1 MQAALSRP
9 AAPIPGVQGSHA
21 AVCTSGGIIHDVCR
35 ACTMHGHPC
44 LHGFACVLCR
54 AVQDFEI
61 DLDDDTGPTPAP
73 RAPAVPAAAGPGS
86 ASKMTLRLCD
96 LTTSKMTLLPPR
108 GSGVPTTHMQYVRP
122 GLEPQQSHPPQQPH
136 FPGPPQ
142 QPGQM
147 PMGMMGHQGSGG
159 LMGHGS
165 GQMGG
170 PQHPQQQHF
179 SLPVAGGGMMQQ
191 QMGGMPGHVMGP
203 RPPPGGPR
211 PPAGKRLALLFCL
224 PVQQLLW
231 QHTKFA
237 RVPAE
242 RTQQKLGPILCTC

>member
-86 ASKMTLRLCD
+86 ASKMTL
-96 LTTSKMTLLPPR
+96 LPPR

-142 QPGQM
+142 QPGQV
-147 PMGMMGHQGSGG
+147 PMGMGHQGSGG

-224 PVQQLLW
+224 PLQQLLW
-231 QHTKFA
+231 QRTKFA